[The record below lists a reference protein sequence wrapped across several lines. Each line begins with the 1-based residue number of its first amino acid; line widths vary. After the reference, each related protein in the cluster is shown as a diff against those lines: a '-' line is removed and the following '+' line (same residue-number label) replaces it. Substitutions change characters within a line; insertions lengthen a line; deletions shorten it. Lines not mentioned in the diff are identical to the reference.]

1 MNILRRQFFIY
12 PEIQKPLLMQVF
24 FGLTLL
30 SMIQAAGIFL
40 AMKWMANQVAADI
53 SLVVDYRVLGTWKVF
68 LYAAIL
74 IPMVLNLFIGLFI
87 VLYTSNKFAGPLFR
101 LEREIDKYL
110 NKETDKVVVHF
121 RTHDYLHSLAQKINQ
136 MSTKQNSL
144 K

>member
-12 PEIQKPLLMQVF
+12 PEIQKPLLKQVF

-30 SMIQAAGIFL
+30 SMIQALGIYL

-53 SLVVDYRVLGTWKVF
+53 SLVVDYRVLGTWKIF

-74 IPMVLNLFIGLFI
+74 IPMVLNLFIGLFL
-87 VLYTSNKFAGPLFR
+87 VLFTSNKFAGPLFR
-101 LEREIDKYL
+101 LEREIDRYL

-121 RTHDYLHSLAQKINQ
+121 RTHDHLHTLAQKINK
-136 MSTKQNSL
+136 MSLKQNS
-144 K
+144 